1 MNVARLVEAMESIAP
16 ARFAASW
23 DNVGLLVGDPSAPIS
38 RILLTIDCTAA
49 VVREAI
55 ESGCDAVVSYHPPI
69 FEPRRQFV
77 AGAVAFDLARRG
89 IAVYSPHTALDAS
102 AGGTNDVL
110 ADVLAMTGRT
120 ALEPVV
126 RHEAAASEA
135 TGFGRVGSIAPV
147 ALSALVVR
155 LKAGL
160 GLDHVLV
167 AGSMDA
173 TVSRV
178 AVCAGS
184 GGDLLGAAI
193 ASGADALVTGEL
205 RHHDVLRATAA
216 NVCVVCTRHSAS
228 ERCAL
233 LSLEGRLRQRLPGV
247 EVLRS
252 SADREPLAIV

>member
-16 ARFAASW
+16 VRFAAPW
-23 DNVGLLVGDPSAPIS
+23 DNVGLLVGDPAAPIS
-38 RILLTIDCTAA
+38 RILLTIDCTSA

-55 ESGCDAVVSYHPPI
+55 EGRCDAVVSYHPPI

-89 IAVYSPHTALDAS
+89 IAVYSPHTALDAC

-110 ADVLAMTGRT
+110 ADLVSMTGRV
-120 ALEPVV
+120 ALEPV
-126 RHEAAASEA
+126 EGGL
-135 TGFGRVGSIAPV
+135 GFGRVGPIDPV
-147 ALSALVVR
+147 GLSVLVAR

-160 GLDHVLV
+160 GLDHVLA

-193 ASGADALVTGEL
+193 ASRADAFVTGEL
-205 RHHDVLRATAA
+205 RHHDVLRAAA
-216 NVCVVCTRHSAS
+216 ADLCVVCTRHSAS

-233 LSLEGRLRQRLPGV
+233 VSLEGRLRQRLPGV

-252 SADREPLAIV
+252 SADREPLAVV